1 MKMILLAGLCA
12 VVLGFAAASI
22 LDSQQKPAH
31 ERFVTEGARVGEP
44 GSNLVGPEWSGLN
57 KEQPRP

>member
-12 VVLGFAAASI
+12 VVLGFAAAAI
-22 LDSQQKPAH
+22 LNGQQQPAH
-31 ERFVTEGARVGEP
+31 ERFVTEGARVGSP